1 MQNQEDQQ
9 ILLEIQ
15 NLEINFQEE
24 INSEPAVNNL
34 SLNIGKK
41 SFTAIVGESGSGKS
55 VTALSILRLLPSHT
69 NMKGGILF
77 NDKNASAN
85 LIGCTENEIRAIRGN
100 RISMIFQEPMTSLN
114 PVMRCGEQVA
124 EVFITHQGLD
134 KKTAREKTISIFREV
149 ELPEPEHI
157 IHRYPHEL
165 SGGQR
170 QRVMI
175 AMALASYPAL
185 LIADEPTTA
194 LDVRVQHSIML
205 LLKKLQQSHG
215 MSVLFITHDLGL
227 VADIADYVVVMRKG
241 KIIEQGPAAR
251 ILKTPAEAYT
261 KNLLECRP
269 SAHAPKTRLPEFE
282 NSGNELKQQNFSSG
296 ISNQLILEVKDL
308 VIEIKE
314 HRTGKQKRIL
324 NEVNLKLY
332 KGELIGLVGE
342 SGCGKTTLGKSI
354 VGLQSIKA
362 GVILFEDQQIR
373 PSTRKNNRSLAQKI
387 QMVFQDPF
395 GSLDPR
401 VSVGEAIMEPLL
413 VHQMGKGKLERKQI
427 AEEMMQRVKL
437 SPEFFHRYP
446 HEFSGGQRQRIC
458 MARALA
464 MQPSLLI
471 FDESVSAL
479 DVSVQASILNLIADL
494 KQELGFSAIFISH
507 DLSVIHH
514 VSDRIVVMEKGK
526 IIEEGVASE
535 IFYHPQQAYTQKL
548 IEAIPGKSIR

>member
-77 NDKNASAN
+77 NEKNASAN

-157 IHRYPHEL
+157 IQRYPHEL

-241 KIIEQGPAAR
+241 KIIEQGPVAR

-282 NSGNELKQQNFSSG
+282 NSGNELQQQNFSSG

-324 NEVNLKLY
+324 NEINLKLY